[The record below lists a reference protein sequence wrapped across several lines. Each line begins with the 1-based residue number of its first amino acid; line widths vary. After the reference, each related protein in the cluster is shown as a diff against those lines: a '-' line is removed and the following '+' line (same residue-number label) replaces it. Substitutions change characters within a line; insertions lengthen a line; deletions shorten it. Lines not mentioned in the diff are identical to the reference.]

1 MKKKTSLL
9 KNLKR
14 SKKAVSPAISMM
26 IITATTVVLVLITQ
40 NYAYQVLRRQ
50 QGSSEFD
57 AVKRSFIAFDD
68 ALRDASIHQY
78 GARSARFTITYG
90 ELILFPNDDTYGL
103 TLQVNITDYQGV
115 SYSTKT
121 GYIKYSL
128 STDYLTYE
136 EGYQSYLFGS
146 NTTLTTGTTQTYG
159 RALITQDST
168 NINII
173 LTYGVRAMKTNTI
186 NVIVGNNTLSVSY
199 IEIFITKI
207 VITNHSAIVGD
218 FDLTA
223 KSTINTTSYGGDD
236 NYGYVVTD
244 NQCDIT
250 VQLGSESTTST
261 IQINSDRVVF
271 NFVIAEIRITT

>member
-1 MKKKTSLL
+1 MEKKTSLI

-14 SKKAVSPAISMM
+14 SKKAVSPAISMV

-57 AVKRSFIAFDD
+57 AVKRSFITFDD

-90 ELILFPNDDTYGL
+90 ELKLFPNDETYGL
-103 TLQVNITDYQGV
+103 TLQVNVTDYQGV
-115 SYSTKT
+115 SYSTTT

-128 STDYLTYE
+128 STDYLTFE

-146 NTTLTTGTTQTYG
+146 NTTLTTGTTQSYG
-159 RALITQDST
+159 RALITQDSSKV
-168 NINII
+168 NII
-173 LTYGVRAMKTNTI
+173 LSYGVRAMKTITV
-186 NVIVGNNTLSVSY
+186 NVVVGNDTLSVSY

-207 VITNHSAIVGD
+207 IIASYSTIVGD

-223 KSTINTTSYGGDD
+223 KSTINTISYGGDD
-236 NYGYVVTD
+236 GYGYVVAD
-244 NQCDIT
+244 SQCDIA
-250 VQLGSESTTST
+250 VQLGSENTTST

-271 NFVIAEIRITT
+271 NFVIAEIQVTT